1 MSELQQKP
9 GESLADYIARIEA
22 NLTEVLKRADETH
35 RETNLIAEGL
45 AEEILH
51 AAHKPLAA

>member
-22 NLTEVLKRADETH
+22 KTQEVSAHRPVNPLDLYYLKIGR
-35 RETNLIAEGL
+35 R
-45 AEEILH
+45 
-51 AAHKPLAA
+51 